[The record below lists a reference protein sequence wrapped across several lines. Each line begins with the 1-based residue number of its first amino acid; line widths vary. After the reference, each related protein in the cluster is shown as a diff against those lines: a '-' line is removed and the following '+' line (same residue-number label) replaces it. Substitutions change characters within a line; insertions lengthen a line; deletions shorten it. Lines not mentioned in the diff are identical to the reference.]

1 MSSRYQGRHR
11 SPRNERRVPQ
21 TFRSGFALPT
31 AAAATLVITATGATV
46 AQSAPVHLNLT
57 GVETARA
64 KAQDAAVREAEAT
77 AQRQQF
83 ELQLAAARARVV
95 EQQRISRERTR
106 KAVAAQQAASA
117 AKAARDAARKKA
129 AAAAAEAKRKAL
141 AAAEAERKARRSWVK
156 PIAGATF
163 TSGYG
168 WRWGRM
174 HNGNDFATP
183 IGTPIVSMSSGTV
196 IFAGGDGA
204 FGNKVEIEYWDGT
217 VSYYAHMD
225 TISVSVGQQVAAGE
239 RVGTSGNSGRSTGPH
254 LHLEIHP
261 GGGKAVNPA
270 PWLRA
275 RGLQ

>member
-11 SPRNERRVPQ
+11 GPRTERRVPQ

-46 AQSAPVHLNLT
+46 AQSAPVHLDLT
-57 GVETARA
+57 GVESARA
-64 KAQDAAVREAEAT
+64 KAQDAAVRQAEAT

-117 AKAARDAARKKA
+117 AKAAREAAQKK
-129 AAAAAEAKRKAL
+129 AAAEAKRKAL

-156 PIAGATF
+156 PISGATF

-225 TISVSVGQQVAAGE
+225 SISVSVGQQVAAGE